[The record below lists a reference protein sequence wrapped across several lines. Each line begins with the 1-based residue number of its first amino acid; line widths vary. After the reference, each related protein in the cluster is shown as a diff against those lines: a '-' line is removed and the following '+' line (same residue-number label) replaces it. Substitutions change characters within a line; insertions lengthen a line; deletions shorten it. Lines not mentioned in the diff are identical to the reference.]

1 MKKLLVLLLG
11 LCTTVAFAQERKAPQ
26 SPTVTTESANVSVT
40 YGQPSK
46 KGRVIFGGL
55 EKYGKVW
62 RTGANAAT
70 EITFRKDVN
79 FGGASVKAGT
89 YTLYSIPEET
99 EWTVILNPE
108 LKQFG
113 AFGYDKI
120 KDKNVAEVKVPVTRL
135 TAPEEK
141 LIIKSN
147 EDKELI
153 ISWDDVLVSVP
164 LKW

>member
-1 MKKLLVLLLG
+1 MKKLLVLFLAMFA
-11 LCTTVAFAQERKAPQ
+11 TAAFAQEKKAPQ
-26 SPTVTTESANVSVT
+26 SPTITSESANITVK

-46 KGRVIFGGL
+46 RGRVIFGGL
-55 EKYGKVW
+55 EQYGKVW

-70 EITFRKDVN
+70 EITFKKDVN
-79 FGGASVKAGT
+79 FGGKPVKAGT
-89 YTLYSIPEET
+89 YTLFSIPEEK
-99 EWTVILNPE
+99 EWTVILNSE

-113 AFGYDKI
+113 AFGYEKI
-120 KDKNVAEVKVPVTRL
+120 KDKNVAEVKVPVKKLST
-135 TAPEEK
+135 PEEK

-147 EDKELI
+147 DDKELI